1 MAKLF
6 QKSDLPAGVK
16 FTDGYSHERPFQ
28 ILGLLQSHEFGD
40 LICNVVFLSTLA
52 NQFDHVRL
60 HVKFRDVRPYS
71 RQIMSLSP
79 WIDLAEPL
87 GGEWPKWMGRFFPH
101 AKPWRESLHI
111 GSQKGAHVPLY
122 DMIVTSLMA
131 RDESIHAL
139 PNPVPLRI
147 PSNKTDE
154 LTSRLIAK
162 GLNPHNWFAVIHHR
176 ESTYTYRPGGS
187 DRDSDPKVFDELID
201 HIIGLGGQVVRLGH
215 PEMTPFRPREGF
227 VDLSRERDSLLLQA
241 AAVSR
246 ARFAIAGPSGAI
258 ALALGFLI
266 PSTLVDAVD
275 GVGMWG
281 PSDVLTHVVKTPFCR
296 TLRNASLREAG
307 LLDSHTLAE
316 QMKSDPGYKIR
327 KATVD
332 ELRTI
337 ADRLYNRTSD
347 CRGWRSPAA
356 APEGLKP
363 NHVAWPLRLSEPMPW
378 VDL

>member
-16 FTDGYSHERPFQ
+16 LTDGFSPERPFQ

-60 HVKFRDVRPYS
+60 HVKFRDIRPYS

-87 GGEWPKWMGRFFPH
+87 GGEWPKWVGRFLPH
-101 AKPWRESLHI
+101 AKPWRESLLV
-111 GSQKGAHVPLY
+111 GSQKSVDAPVY

-139 PNPVPLRI
+139 PNPVPLRV
-147 PSNKTDE
+147 PSDRIDE
-154 LTSRLIAK
+154 LTSRLVAK
-162 GLNPHNWFAVIHHR
+162 GLNPDNWFAVLHHR

-187 DRDSDPKVFDELID
+187 DRDSDPKAFEELID
-201 HIIGLGGQVVRLGH
+201 HIISLGGQVVRLGH
-215 PEMTPFRPREGF
+215 PEMTPFRAREGF
-227 VDLSRERDSLLLQA
+227 VDLSPEPDGLLLQA
-241 AAVSR
+241 AAVSH

-258 ALALGFLI
+258 ALALAFLV

-275 GVGMWG
+275 IVGMWG
-281 PSDVLTHVVKTPFCR
+281 PSDVLTHVVKTPFCQ
-296 TLRNASLREAG
+296 TLRNTSLREAG
-307 LLDSHTLAE
+307 LLDSDKLAE
-316 QMKSDPGYKIR
+316 QMKSNPGYKIR

-332 ELRTI
+332 ELRTV
-337 ADRLYNRTSD
+337 ANRLYDRTSD
-347 CRGWRSPAA
+347 CRGWRLPAA
-356 APEGLKP
+356 TSDSRRP
-363 NHVAWPLRLSEPMPW
+363 NHVAWPLRLTDPMPW